1 VRGFRGDG
9 LAVIQKATLK
19 SEIGVLK
26 ATVFVLGPLSNFAE
40 IEVPASTGEVLAS
53 LFSVITSLEEMPSP
67 PERVVRLAWV
77 LSKKITNCP
86 KCGYFSPQIGQL
98 SDSKFAI
105 EFALRSWYRTSPQS
119 DGFVWIRSMSDLRT
133 VDCTCLFIITK
144 AMIYYSL
151 ITFNSHL
158 Y

>member
-67 PERVVRLAWV
+67 PERVVRLA
-77 LSKKITNCP
+77 
-86 KCGYFSPQIGQL
+86 
-98 SDSKFAI
+98 
-105 EFALRSWYRTSPQS
+105 
-119 DGFVWIRSMSDLRT
+119 
-133 VDCTCLFIITK
+133 
-144 AMIYYSL
+144 
-151 ITFNSHL
+151 
-158 Y
+158 